1 MAEVT
6 TSSTAPK
13 AFSLA
18 FVPAL
23 ITLAVTVTRLLLE
36 LAGAPGWVA
45 SSSPGGAAALLG
57 IVWLP
62 LVFGPYF
69 ALKLRPH
76 FAGRKAFWLRLW
88 KTLMAYGLMARLPV
102 ALITIGAVLG
112 DWGTHYEKFPGI
124 TGDGRRIVAG
134 FVAQLGFWACIWTPA
149 AGLVSSLVALA
160 VRPRAQALR
169 AHPSG

>member
-1 MAEVT
+1 MTEMT

-23 ITLAVTVTRLLLE
+23 ITLGVTGIRLFLE

-45 SSSPGGAAALLG
+45 SNAPGGAAALLG

-69 ALKLRPH
+69 AFRLRPH
-76 FAGRKAFWLRLW
+76 FSSRKAFWLRSW
-88 KTLMAYGLMARLPV
+88 KTLTAYGLMARLPV

-124 TGDGRRIVAG
+124 TDDGRRIVAG
-134 FVAQLGFWACIWTPA
+134 FIAQLGFWACVWTPA
-149 AGLVSSLVALA
+149 VGLVAALVALA

-169 AHPSG
+169 AGPSG